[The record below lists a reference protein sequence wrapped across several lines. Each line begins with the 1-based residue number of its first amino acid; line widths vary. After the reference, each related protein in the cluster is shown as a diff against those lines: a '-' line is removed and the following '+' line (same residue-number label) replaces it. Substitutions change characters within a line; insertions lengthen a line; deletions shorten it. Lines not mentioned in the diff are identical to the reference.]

1 MVKGNLIQREGKEN
15 FMVKLNFILYTF
27 FWLNFPSLYVILLIN
42 IFQGEENLLKDED
55 LEAIPEII
63 LMMIMIIPQA
73 ILAAVDITQVD
84 REKVEEN
91 R

>member
-42 IFQGEENLLKDED
+42 IFQGQENLLKDED

-63 LMMIMIIPQA
+63 LMMITIYPQA
-73 ILAAVDITQVD
+73 ILAALDITQVD
-84 REKVEEN
+84 REKVK
-91 R
+91 